1 MAKLPPERLAKA
13 LKANLKRRKQPN
25 LAGEAAGSIKDPGK
39 PKENPAARHQALRR
53 ETPGR

>member
-13 LKANLKRRKQPN
+13 LRTNLKRRKQQTPP
-25 LAGEAAGSIKDPGK
+25 GEAAGSPKDPEK
-39 PKENPAARHQALRR
+39 LKENRPAAAPPVRR

>member
-39 PKENPAARHQALRR
+39 PKENPAAAPQPLRR